1 MAEFEYKIK
10 DEEVCITKY
19 VGSSKEVV
27 IPEKIE
33 GFPVTSV
40 GEYAFSNNKLT
51 SIDLSGVKS
60 IGYGAFSRNKLTS
73 IDLSGVE
80 SIGKYAFSGNKLT
93 SINLSGVES
102 IGNCAFRSN
111 NLTSVDLSN
120 VKSIGRSA
128 FEDNELISIDLSGVE
143 SIGNYAFRDNKLTS
157 VDFSGVKS
165 IGEYA
170 FSNNNLEAIILPE
183 KFRAR
188 TKEIFEFDEEEL
200 DNRNKK
206 YVKKYVDKMQELY
219 MKKLY
224 KNSRKYGLIFEYITY
239 YTYRESYDGMLEEAI
254 KNIDCSV
261 VCFLE

>member
-51 SIDLSGVKS
+51 SIDLSGVGS
-60 IGYGAFSRNKLTS
+60 IGEFAFSYNKLTS
-73 IDLSGVE
+73 IDLSGVG
-80 SIGKYAFSGNKLT
+80 SIGIYAFWSNKLT
-93 SINLSGVES
+93 SINLSS
-102 IGNCAFRSN
+102 IKSISYGAFCNNNLTSIDLSAVKSIDDCAFRSN
-111 NLTSVDLSN
+111 NLTS
-120 VKSIGRSA
+120 
-128 FEDNELISIDLSGVE
+128 IDLSGIK

-165 IGEYA
+165 IGYGA
-170 FSNNNLEAIILPE
+170 FWDNNLEAIILPE
-183 KFRAR
+183 KFRVR
-188 TKEIFEFDEEEL
+188 TKEIFDFDEEEL

-206 YVKKYVDKMQELY
+206 YVKKYVDKMRELY

-224 KNSRKYGLIFEYITY
+224 KNSRKHGLIFEYITY
-239 YTYRESYDGMLEEAI
+239 YTYRRSYDGMLKEAI

-261 VCFLE
+261 VCF